1 MTRSVDEQGTTSG
14 SAVPG
19 PRTAAELPTEPAAV
33 AEEAPGGDPSLIG
46 LPLFIVGAVGLGLVL
61 VGFVPAASGGAAI
74 PIIMTAT
81 GVGLLVAAL
90 WAARLAQNA
99 VAGVFA
105 IFSGFWISYAALVLG
120 LGHNW
125 FGIATADVT
134 RSVELFLIAW
144 LVGIGL
150 LTLGSVRLPLIYTV
164 LFALVEVALL
174 LDLLGTANAS
184 TGLVTTAGWVVF
196 LFTALGAYLF
206 LSSMSTATGGRPYPM
221 GRPIVS

>member
-1 MTRSVDEQGTTSG
+1 
-14 SAVPG
+14 
-19 PRTAAELPTEPAAV
+19 
-33 AEEAPGGDPSLIG
+33 
-46 LPLFIVGAVGLGLVL
+46 
-61 VGFVPAASGGAAI
+61 
-74 PIIMTAT
+74 MTAT

-125 FGIATADVT
+125 FGIATADVS

-150 LTLGSVRLPLIYTV
+150 LTLGSVRLPLVYTV

-184 TGLVTTAGWVVF
+184 TGLVTT
-196 LFTALGAYLF
+196 
-206 LSSMSTATGGRPYPM
+206 
-221 GRPIVS
+221 